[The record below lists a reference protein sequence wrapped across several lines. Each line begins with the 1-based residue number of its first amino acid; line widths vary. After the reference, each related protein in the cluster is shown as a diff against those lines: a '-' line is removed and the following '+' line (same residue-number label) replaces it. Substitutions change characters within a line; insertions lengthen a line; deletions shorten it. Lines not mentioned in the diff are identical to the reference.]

1 MHFSLFLFIL
11 KSLYLIYSINN
22 INSFSFC
29 FHMTTKIE
37 SVQTFKILIIGDS
50 GVGKSSLMNRF
61 VHGVFN
67 VNYTS
72 TIGVD
77 FKVAIINIGQY
88 KCRLQIW
95 FVKHS

>member
-1 MHFSLFLFIL
+1 
-11 KSLYLIYSINN
+11 
-22 INSFSFC
+22 
-29 FHMTTKIE
+29 MTTKIE
-37 SVQTFKILIIGDS
+37 SIQTFKILIIGES

-67 VNYTS
+67 IHFTA
-72 TIGVD
+72 TIGID
-77 FKVAIINIGQY
+77 FKVAIVNIGDY